1 MAFFSAF
8 NFQEFLSAFLIIFAA
23 IDCIGSI
30 PTILATKRRGA
41 IVNANKATI
50 CAMCMLFGFFYI
62 GEAFLSLFHLDI
74 SSFAIAGSLIIF
86 LFGLEMILDVEIFK
100 SNGPSNVKDA
110 TFIPVVFPLL
120 TGAGVLTTLLSI
132 RSQYSDINMLLAM
145 LMNIVVIYFVLSSV
159 EKIEKRLGKNMIY
172 MLQKFFGIIL
182 IAIAVKLFIANV
194 TILIANTSIQ

>member
-1 MAFFSAF
+1 M
-8 NFQEFLSAFLIIFAA
+8 
-23 IDCIGSI
+23 
-30 PTILATKRRGA
+30 
-41 IVNANKATI
+41 
-50 CAMCMLFGFFYI
+50 
-62 GEAFLSLFHLDI
+62 

-110 TFIPVVFPLL
+110 TFIPIVFPLL
-120 TGAGVLTTLLSI
+120 TGAGVLTTVLSI
-132 RSQYSDINMLLAM
+132 RSQYNDINMLLAM

>member
-1 MAFFSAF
+1 MAFFSLF
-8 NFQEFLSAFLIIFAA
+8 DFQQFLSAFLVIFAA

-30 PTILATKRRGA
+30 PTILSTKRRGA
-41 IVNANKATI
+41 IVNPNKATI
-50 CAMCMLFGFFYI
+50 CAMVMLFGFFYI

-86 LFGLEMILDVEIFK
+86 LFGMEMILDVEIFK

-110 TFIPVVFPLL
+110 TFIPIVFPLL
-120 TGAGVLTTLLSI
+120 TGAGVLTTILSI

-145 LMNIVVIYFVLSSV
+145 LANIGVIFFVLNFI
-159 EKIEKRLGKNMIY
+159 EKIEAKLGKNIIY

-182 IAIAVKLFIANV
+182 IAIAVKLFISNL
-194 TILIANTSIQ
+194 TILIAKTTIQ